1 MIEGTQL
8 QNSGIKLSFLKNEEE
23 TPLCDMYEMGERARS
38 IGFFLRRTR

>member
-23 TPLCDMYEMGERARS
+23 TPLCDMYEMSEGAES
-38 IGFFLRRTR
+38 IGFSLRKTR